1 MYNINCKNYEI
12 NHVILGISDEPE
24 MENLLKKTS
33 DLMSK
38 LKNKLCDD
46 TIITCIYIFCNELVK
61 SKKESLE
68 ETEYEK

>member
-1 MYNINCKNYEI
+1 M
-12 NHVILGISDEPE
+12 ILGISDKPE
-24 MENLLKKTS
+24 MENLLKMTS

-46 TIITCIYIFCNELVK
+46 IIMMCICSFCNELVK
-61 SKKESLE
+61 AKMEILE

>member
-1 MYNINCKNYEI
+1 M
-12 NHVILGISDEPE
+12 ILGISDKPE
-24 MENLLKKTS
+24 MENLLKMTS

-46 TIITCIYIFCNELVK
+46 IIMMCNCPFCNELVK
-61 SKKESLE
+61 SKKEILE